1 MQDSDNE
8 KEKINEGPNNE
19 SQQQN
24 PEEKT
29 QYEQDEILREE
40 PQKAEKAGKKALSKK
55 KKTAVIV
62 SAVLAVIIA
71 VVGAGLIYTA
81 VKLGKLNKGKDDSG
95 IIADDPIFEESDF
108 SSIDADLNAASFKE
122 AIKEWAT
129 NGGEVMS
136 SKNVINV
143 LLIGYDNRK
152 NELSGNTDALMLMS
166 LNRKTKKITMSSFLR
181 DTYVYYETDDGK
193 AGYNKINALCS
204 IGGAQCL
211 KKAIENHYKISVEN
225 YVAVNFAS
233 FEKLINEMG
242 GINVTV
248 QKYESSYYKTY
259 FKKEIPFGENVLLDG
274 FQALGF
280 CRIRKCDADNDVS
293 RVRRQQ
299 QVIKAIIDKVSEA
312 SATQVDDYLD
322 AVLPYISTDLK
333 NQEIISLGTKAIWFK
348 WYNYEIQNMQLPTEE
363 SRYGYEGSTW
373 IWAIDFPLSA
383 QAVQKAI
390 FGMTNIV
397 LSEGRKTIIDILR
410 GSLTGTGS
418 SSAKATPSTTG
429 ENKEQETTNLATT
442 TDNTTQSYEQ
452 AESSTSAASE
462 TSTTTE
468 GISDNTEVENTQQE
482 SLNND

>member
-1 MQDSDNE
+1 
-8 KEKINEGPNNE
+8 
-19 SQQQN
+19 
-24 PEEKT
+24 
-29 QYEQDEILREE
+29 
-40 PQKAEKAGKKALSKK
+40 
-55 KKTAVIV
+55 
-62 SAVLAVIIA
+62 
-71 VVGAGLIYTA
+71 
-81 VKLGKLNKGKDDSG
+81 
-95 IIADDPIFEESDF
+95 
-108 SSIDADLNAASFKE
+108 
-122 AIKEWAT
+122 
-129 NGGEVMS
+129 
-136 SKNVINV
+136 
-143 LLIGYDNRK
+143 
-152 NELSGNTDALMLMS
+152 
-166 LNRKTKKITMSSFLR
+166 
-181 DTYVYYETDDGK
+181 
-193 AGYNKINALCS
+193 
-204 IGGAQCL
+204 
-211 KKAIENHYKISVEN
+211 
-225 YVAVNFAS
+225 
-233 FEKLINEMG
+233 
-242 GINVTV
+242 
-248 QKYESSYYKTY
+248 
-259 FKKEIPFGENVLLDG
+259 
-274 FQALGF
+274 
-280 CRIRKCDADNDVS
+280 
-293 RVRRQQ
+293 
-299 QVIKAIIDKVSEA
+299 IKAIIDKVSEA

-390 FGMTNIV
+390 YGMTNIV

-452 AESSTSAASE
+452 ADSSTSAASE